1 MRTLIIL
8 RGPKGSGRA
17 EYIQKMGLDP
27 WSIDQR
33 RIANTISEPIQT
45 LHDDMADDPRSRGAV
60 KSRTL
65 NLLEEK
71 FRRGAFVVF
80 TPSDTGAPLSSSQ
93 VSVSDRIL
101 LEVCERAR
109 RRRYDILIID
119 FAKDANVDAISA
131 RRKAR
136 PSIIQSPET
145 PISRDIAYYA
155 RPIAR
160 EQLIAAG
167 CRVLSAVPA
176 AFDALISEVMPQK
189 IDVSH
194 CQAVVAIG
202 DIHGYSEEFN
212 RMIDNGPVKNTAY
225 LFTGDFVNKGPASSA
240 VLRRLMDDFSQHEH
254 AIFLA
259 GNHERSLEEWS
270 LGNTVHSETFNTT
283 ALPDFEKTG
292 FQKDEAREFMKL
304 LRDAAVITWNG
315 LNILASHGGLDR
327 PPAHLPLLSGDHLQF
342 GVGNSGFDVDQ
353 AWEDN
358 VLDGKIPDPHSFI
371 QIHGHRN
378 KTKKPVAAGVG
389 SYNLEGVD
397 SFSCLRTLVL
407 TQDQDQPYRARFIEQ
422 PLKAAYRPA
431 KLIS

>member
-145 PISRDIAYYA
+145 PISR
-155 RPIAR
+155 
-160 EQLIAAG
+160 L
-167 CRVLSAVPA
+167 
-176 AFDALISEVMPQK
+176 
-189 IDVSH
+189 
-194 CQAVVAIG
+194 
-202 DIHGYSEEFN
+202 
-212 RMIDNGPVKNTAY
+212 
-225 LFTGDFVNKGPASSA
+225 
-240 VLRRLMDDFSQHEH
+240 
-254 AIFLA
+254 
-259 GNHERSLEEWS
+259 
-270 LGNTVHSETFNTT
+270 
-283 ALPDFEKTG
+283 
-292 FQKDEAREFMKL
+292 
-304 LRDAAVITWNG
+304 
-315 LNILASHGGLDR
+315 
-327 PPAHLPLLSGDHLQF
+327 
-342 GVGNSGFDVDQ
+342 
-353 AWEDN
+353 
-358 VLDGKIPDPHSFI
+358 
-371 QIHGHRN
+371 
-378 KTKKPVAAGVG
+378 
-389 SYNLEGVD
+389 
-397 SFSCLRTLVL
+397 
-407 TQDQDQPYRARFIEQ
+407 
-422 PLKAAYRPA
+422 
-431 KLIS
+431 